1 MDPLASPDAALLATL
16 GAGGASGSA
25 GPNISGVRS
34 EADAAAAAHEFE
46 AFFISQMLSSM
57 FSGVKTPAPFGG
69 GSGEEAFK
77 GMLMDEYGKL
87 LSRTGGIGLA
97 APLQAEIMRLQGLS

>member
-1 MDPLASPDAALLATL
+1 MDALASPDAALLASV
-16 GAGGASGSA
+16 GAARQGG
-25 GPNISGVRS
+25 PDISGVRS
-34 EADAAAAAHEFE
+34 PEQAAAAAQEFE
-46 AFFISQMLSSM
+46 AFFISQMLSAM

-69 GSGEEAFK
+69 GAGEDAFK

-97 APLQAEIMRLQGLS
+97 APLQVEIMRLQGLS